1 MHTQRPTETRA
12 AARLTRLAPLAGVG
26 FALLTVGG
34 DLAIGPFPDSNTSVA
49 KLVTY
54 YSAHHAR
61 IYAGGVLLA
70 WAAIFLAVFGAA
82 LATRIWRAGV
92 HPVITGAAL
101 VGTAVA
107 VAEAV
112 GGASAF
118 VTLGDVGGSRAV
130 SGTALQALH
139 ISASDGGIG
148 VGGPI
153 LLFAVA
159 VAGIAAGAMPRWLA
173 WPALLIGVLE
183 MTPFG
188 FVASLVFLLWA
199 LVAGIALCLRPGEA
213 AAATTPVP
221 ANAY

>member
-1 MHTQRPTETRA
+1 MGRA
-12 AARLTRLAPLAGVG
+12 VLLVEHARSAPAW
-26 FALLTVGG
+26 A
-34 DLAIGPFPDSNTSVA
+34 S

-61 IYAGGVLLA
+61 IHAGGVLLA

-118 VTLGDVGGSRAV
+118 VTLGDVGGSHAV

-139 ISASDGGIG
+139 IGASDGGMG
-148 VGGPI
+148 VGAHPP
-153 LLFAVA
+153 LAVA
-159 VAGIAAGAMPRWLA
+159 LTGIVAGALPRWLA

-183 MTPFG
+183 MTPLG
-188 FVASLVFLLWA
+188 FEASLVFLLWA

>member
-1 MHTQRPTETRA
+1 MHTQRPTEARA

-34 DLAIGPFPDSNTSVA
+34 DLAIGPFPDSNTSVS

-70 WAAIFLAVFGAA
+70 WAAIFLAVFGAT
-82 LATRIWRAGV
+82 LATRIWRTGV

-118 VTLGDVGGSRAV
+118 VTLGDVGGSHAV

-139 ISASDGGIG
+139 IGASDGGIG

-159 VAGIAAGAMPRWLA
+159 VAGIVAGALPRWLA
-173 WPALLIGVLE
+173 WPALLIGLLE

-188 FVASLVFLLWA
+188 FEASLVFLLWA

-213 AAATTPVP
+213 AAATPPVP

>member
-26 FALLTVGG
+26 FALLTVAG
-34 DLAIGPFPDSNTSVA
+34 DLAIGPFPDSNTSVS

-61 IYAGGVLLA
+61 IHAGGVLLA

-92 HPVITGAAL
+92 HPVIAGAAL

-118 VTLGDVGGSRAV
+118 VTLGDVGGSHAV

-139 ISASDGGIG
+139 IGTSDGGMG
-148 VGGPI
+148 VGEPI
-153 LLFAVA
+153 LLLAVA
-159 VAGIAAGAMPRWLA
+159 LTGIVAGALPRWLA

-183 MTPFG
+183 MTPLG
-188 FVASLVFLLWA
+188 FEASLVFLLWA
-199 LVAGIALCLRPGEA
+199 LVAGIALCLRPGEV